1 MIKELGLPSK
11 KTFRMEDYFL
21 KYKVLLGNKLKFTNA
36 ETYSLISGLN
46 FSGNT
51 IFDLDKAIISL
62 KNVLIF
68 IKKIKEKKGIILFV
82 GTRNDLKEITKQIGS
97 KTKSPYVNES
107 WVKGLLTNWENTS
120 DSICF
125 YKVFLKK
132 LNLKPK
138 RKNKVIRTYFGLQ
151 NLKRLPDAVFI
162 FDVVTD
168 KDALKEA
175 KLLNIPV
182 IAISDTNTPLKNIDY
197 PILGNSGSIV
207 PLAFFSNLIVSVL
220 RKKKR

>member
-1 MIKELGLPSK
+1 MTKQLGSPSK
-11 KTFRMEDYFL
+11 KTFLMEDYFL
-21 KYKVLLGNKLKFTNA
+21 RYKVLLGNKLKFTNS

-46 FSGNT
+46 FSGNS
-51 IFDLDKAIISL
+51 IFELDKTIISL
-62 KNVLIF
+62 KNALIF
-68 IKKIKEKKGIILFV
+68 IQKIKEKKGIILFV
-82 GTRNDLKEITKQIGS
+82 GTRNDLKGILKQIGF

-107 WVKGLLTNWENTS
+107 WLKGLLTNWENTS
-120 DSICF
+120 GSICF

-132 LNLKPK
+132 LSLKSK
-138 RKNKVIRTYFGLQ
+138 RKNKVVKTYFGLQ
-151 NLKRLPDAVFI
+151 NLTRLPDAVFI

-182 IAISDTNTPLKNIDY
+182 IAISDTNTPLRNIDY
-197 PILGNSGSIV
+197 PILGNSGSIL

-220 RKKKR
+220 NKKNR